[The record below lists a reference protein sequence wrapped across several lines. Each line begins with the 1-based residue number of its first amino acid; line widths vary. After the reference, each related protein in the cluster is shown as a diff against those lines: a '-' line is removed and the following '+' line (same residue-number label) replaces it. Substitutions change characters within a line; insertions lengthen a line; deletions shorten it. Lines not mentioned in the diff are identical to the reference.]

1 MTTISAIDKARRAS
15 VWRDT
20 AIITLRN
27 VRRNLRLPQLLVFAT
42 IQPVMFLLL
51 FNYVFGGSIGLAIP
65 PAAGG
70 EYINW
75 LLPGIAVQVAAF
87 GSSQT
92 AIGLTEDLRAGAIDR
107 FRSLPMARS
116 AVLAGR
122 TFADLGRNA
131 FVVALM
137 FVVGFIMGFR
147 PQNGALG
154 VVGAFGL
161 ALLFAY
167 ALSWIMASLGL
178 ALKDPEATQTATFI
192 PLFPLVFASSV
203 FAPISTFPS
212 WLQGF
217 AEYQPVSVAASAIRG
232 MLLGRGALAE
242 ATMGPQGMTVSDAAL
257 QAAPTVAGQTLAMI
271 AWVTV
276 ILAVFI
282 PLSIRLYRRA
292 VN

>member
-1 MTTISAIDKARRAS
+1 MTTGLDSPRRPSTA
-15 VWRDT
+15 RDT
-20 AIITLRN
+20 ATITIRN

-70 EYINW
+70 KYINW
-75 LLPGIAVQVAAF
+75 LLPGIAIQVATF
-87 GSSQT
+87 GSGQT
-92 AIGLTEDLRAGAIDR
+92 AIGLTEDLRAGVIDR

-122 TFADLGRNA
+122 TFADLLRNT
-131 FVVALM
+131 
-137 FVVGFIMGFR
+137 FVVGLMFGVGILMGFR
-147 PQNGALG
+147 PQNGVLG
-154 VVGAFGL
+154 LLGGFGL

-167 ALSWIMASLGL
+167 ALSWVMASLGL
-178 ALKDPEATQTATFI
+178 GLKDPEAVQAATFI

-203 FAPISTFPS
+203 FAPVSTFPT

-217 AEYQPVSVAASAIRG
+217 AEHQPVSVAASAIRG
-232 MLLGRGALAE
+232 LLLGRGALAE
-242 ATMGPQGMTVSDAAL
+242 ATMGPNGMTVSQAAL
-257 QAAPTVAGQTLAMI
+257 DAAPTVAGQVTQMLI
-271 AWVTV
+271 WVAV
-276 ILAVFI
+276 ILAIFV

-292 VN
+292 VG